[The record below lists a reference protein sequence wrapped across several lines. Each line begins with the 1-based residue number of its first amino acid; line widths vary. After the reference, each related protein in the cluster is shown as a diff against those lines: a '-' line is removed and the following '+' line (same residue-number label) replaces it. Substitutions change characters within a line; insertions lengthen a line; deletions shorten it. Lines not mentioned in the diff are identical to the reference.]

1 MPEEHS
7 KKQLVIA
14 PSTLSADFSR
24 FGEEVEAI
32 DEAGAD
38 WIHFDVM
45 DGRFVPNMTIGPLI
59 VESVRSRSKKLFD
72 VHLMMVEPEKHV
84 EAFAKA
90 GADRIS
96 VHAEHNASPHLH
108 RTLGLIRDLGK
119 KPGVVIN
126 PSTPIEMIE
135 NVLDICDLVLV
146 MSVNPGFGGQKFI
159 PSSVEKI
166 RKLRRTCDKRAL
178 DPWIEVDGGIK
189 AHNAWQVIEAG
200 ANALIAGSAVFRAP
214 DYAKAIEDIRNSKRS
229 ERELA
234 TV

>member
-1 MPEEHS
+1 MFDKRSEKS
-7 KKQLVIA
+7 LVIA

-24 FGEEVEAI
+24 LGEEVKAI

-45 DGRFVPNMTIGPLI
+45 DGRFVPNMTIGPLV
-59 VESVRSRSKKLFD
+59 VESVRSFSKKTFD
-72 VHLMMVEPEKHV
+72 VHLMMVEPEKHI

-108 RTLGLIRDLGK
+108 RTLGMIQDLGK

-135 NVLDICDLVLV
+135 NVLDLCDLVLV

-159 PSSVEKI
+159 PSAVQKI
-166 RKLRRTCDKRAL
+166 RRLRDICDERGL

-200 ANALIAGSAVFRAP
+200 ANALIAGSAVFGATN
-214 DYAKAIEDIRNSKRS
+214 YAEAIESIRNSR
-229 ERELA
+229 RPAHELA
-234 TV
+234 PA